1 MAIESN
7 PIALQAS
14 RKSTKAK
21 STTGKSTKGQVHDKQ
36 GERQETNMSLANT
49 SRPSVK
55 PTR

>member
-21 STTGKSTKGQVHDKQ
+21 STTGKSTKGQAHDKQ